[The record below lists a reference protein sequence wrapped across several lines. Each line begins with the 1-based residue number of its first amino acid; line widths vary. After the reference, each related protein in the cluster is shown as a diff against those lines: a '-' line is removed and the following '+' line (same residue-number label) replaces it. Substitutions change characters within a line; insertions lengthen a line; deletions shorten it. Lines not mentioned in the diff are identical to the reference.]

1 MLDIGFRNRSNF
13 SNFSDT
19 LHLPPLRNPAEG
31 GIDEAGVLVAG
42 EAELDEPL
50 AVEVL
55 RHLLQN
61 LDPPQVVLDQVVVG
75 RENRRDFPLRGERGT
90 AIFEGFRS
98 ILMSST

>member
-1 MLDIGFRNRSNF
+1 M
-13 SNFSDT
+13 
-19 LHLPPLRNPAEG
+19 
-31 GIDEAGVLVAG
+31 LVAG

-75 RENRRDFPLRGERGT
+75 RENRRDFQLRRGGAASISNMIT
-90 AIFEGFRS
+90 DVSLLEGQNHVTCLEQR
-98 ILMSST
+98 

>member
-1 MLDIGFRNRSNF
+1 MKRI
-13 SNFSDT
+13 
-19 LHLPPLRNPAEG
+19 
-31 GIDEAGVLVAG
+31 VLVAG

-75 RENRRDFPLRGERGT
+75 REDRGDFPLRGERGN
-90 AIFEGFRS
+90 S
-98 ILMSST
+98 